1 MKCRGKHDTALK
13 ISRSITFS
21 PLHNMLYRG
30 KQISFGTVW
39 HCHFSSP
46 THPLAEFI
54 FSAQTTL
61 EPFPAHSWAETWNIL
76 LNKLP
81 DILLN
86 ILLGSSYSKRDLFTF
101 IIRIPRN
108 FSKKLKC
115 FPFFILLLKGVE
127 VISRYVVK
135 GDENQ
140 IRSVQSRPLSS
151 EFAFSPLQRACW
163 SKHSRDK
170 KL

>member
-1 MKCRGKHDTALK
+1 M
-13 ISRSITFS
+13 
-21 PLHNMLYRG
+21 
-30 KQISFGTVW
+30 W

-101 IIRIPRN
+101 IIRIPRK

-151 EFAFSPLQRACW
+151 VQSRPLSSVQSPPLSSEFAFSPLQRACW

-170 KL
+170 KLWPLLHAFGLIFYGTL